1 MKVFPDGF
9 WWGAATAAYQ
19 IEGAATEGGRTRS
32 IWDTFAAI
40 PGRVVAGDTGN
51 IACDHYHRYRDDVA
65 LMVSLGISAYRFS
78 VSWPR
83 IHPYGTGPANPAG
96 IAFYDRLVDELLAA
110 GIAPALTLY
119 HWDLPQELE
128 DIGGWTNR
136 ETPARFA
143 EYAESMASA
152 LGDRVALWST
162 LNEPWCS
169 AFLGYGSGEH
179 APGRT
184 DAESALMAAH
194 HLLLGHGLATQA
206 LRANLPNGSPVS
218 IVLNLGAVRPAS
230 LSVFDR
236 DAVRRIDALQN
247 RLFLDALFR
256 GQYPDDLLADTVC
269 VSDWSFVRAAD
280 LSVISTGIDV
290 LGLNYYG
297 PSVVGSSAAVV
308 GDGPGAPSAWPGSTD
323 VVFSNPG
330 FPITDMGWP
339 VDADGLIEILT
350 RVQSD
355 YGDIAMMVT
364 ENGAAY
370 PDVVDTDGNFHD
382 HERVNYL
389 REHIAAAATAIK
401 TGVDLRGYFVWSLLD
416 NFEWAWGYGKRFGIV
431 HVDYATQRRTWKDS
445 ATWYQRFLATGDLT

>member
-1 MKVFPDGF
+1 
-9 WWGAATAAYQ
+9 
-19 IEGAATEGGRTRS
+19 
-32 IWDTFAAI
+32 
-40 PGRVVAGDTGN
+40 
-51 IACDHYHRYRDDVA
+51 
-65 LMVSLGISAYRFS
+65 
-78 VSWPR
+78 
-83 IHPYGTGPANPAG
+83 
-96 IAFYDRLVDELLAA
+96 
-110 GIAPALTLY
+110 
-119 HWDLPQELE
+119 
-128 DIGGWTNR
+128 
-136 ETPARFA
+136 
-143 EYAESMASA
+143 MASA

-230 LSVFDR
+230 LSALDR

-297 PSVVGSSAAVV
+297 PSVVGSSSAVV
-308 GDGPGAPSAWPGSTD
+308 GDRPEAPSAWPGSTD

-330 FPITDMGWP
+330 FPVTDMGWP

-370 PDVVDTDGNFHD
+370 PDVVDSDGNFHD

-401 TGVDLRGYFVWSLLD
+401 TGVDLRGYFIWSLLD

-445 ATWYQRFLATGDLT
+445 ATWYQRFLATGELT